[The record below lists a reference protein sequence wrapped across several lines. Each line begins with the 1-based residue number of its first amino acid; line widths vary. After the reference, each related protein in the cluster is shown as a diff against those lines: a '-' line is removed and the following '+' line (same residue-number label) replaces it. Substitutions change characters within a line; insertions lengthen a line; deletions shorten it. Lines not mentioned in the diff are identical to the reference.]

1 MSKLLFVGDSNIYDA
16 SIYTIGANQIRV
28 VFASA
33 DNMPGE
39 DVVYAGFD
47 VINEYNHSIVEAS
60 FRDYTYKYRDTD
72 NERVKEMDNNNTPW
86 EPEPEPP
93 VPPVPPVPP
102 TPEPTLAEVLANKL
116 SEFSSTC
123 RMFIE
128 AGIDL
133 YINGNIEHFSYFLS
147 SGDQN
152 NIDDLF
158 NTMTQT
164 LSGQYYHADGGTCK
178 LYTPAQVFYIYF
190 GNKANT
196 QDNVTYYNLIS
207 AQLHE
212 LYDNAE
218 DTEENRNTVAAL
230 VYKEYQLI
238 GQYAVTYQAALTQGQ
253 QQIDAYKAKLEE
265 EGVDFSEHIYPVVP
279 NEEESV
285 EEN

>member
-28 VFASA
+28 IFNSA
-33 DNMPGE
+33 DNMPDE
-39 DVVYAGFD
+39 ETVYAGFE
-47 VINEYNHSIVEAS
+47 VINEYNHSIVEAD
-60 FRDYTYKYRDTD
+60 FKDYTYKYRDTD
-72 NERVKEMDNNNTPW
+72 NERVKEIDNNNVPW
-86 EPEPEPP
+86 VPEPTPP
-93 VPPVPPVPP
+93 TPPTPPVPP

-128 AGIDL
+128 GGIDL

-158 NTMTQT
+158 NTMTET
-164 LSGQYYHADGGTCK
+164 LSGQYYHADGGVCK

-218 DTEENRNTVAAL
+218 DTEENRNTVSAL
-230 VYKEYQLI
+230 VYKEYQLT
-238 GQYAVTYQAALTQGQ
+238 GQYAVTYSAALEQGQ
-253 QQIDAYKAKLEE
+253 GQIEAYRAKLEE

-279 NEEESV
+279 NVEEVEEE
-285 EEN
+285 N